1 MRPSVYECLA
11 SCLTGCVLLSG
22 CNHEQPRPAVYTYTR
37 PVVTTTPVAPPSN
50 LAALPA
56 TPLKQEPVV
65 KKEVEK
71 PEPVVQQVKFPV
83 GEDDSVKRRSFADI
97 TAKPCYAHD
106 AEYRW
111 LSGELQFVHA
121 RNSWRLRYAS
131 VDEEDRYG
139 GSVTLTEMGSMDS
152 FSNGQFVRVEG
163 SMVNPESKEPSPA
176 FRVTS
181 IQPLAQP

>member
-1 MRPSVYECLA
+1 M
-11 SCLTGCVLLSG
+11 
-22 CNHEQPRPAVYTYTR
+22 
-37 PVVTTTPVAPPSN
+37 PVV
-50 LAALPA
+50 
-56 TPLKQEPVV
+56 EM
-65 KKEVEK
+65 
-71 PEPVVQQVKFPV
+71 VKFNV
-83 GEDDSVKRRSFADI
+83 GEDDPAKRRSFADI
-97 TAKPCYAHD
+97 TAKPCYVHD

-111 LSGELQFVHA
+111 LSGELQFVHV
-121 RNSWRLRYAS
+121 RNAWRLRYAS

-163 SMVNPESKEPSPA
+163 CMVNPESKEPCPA